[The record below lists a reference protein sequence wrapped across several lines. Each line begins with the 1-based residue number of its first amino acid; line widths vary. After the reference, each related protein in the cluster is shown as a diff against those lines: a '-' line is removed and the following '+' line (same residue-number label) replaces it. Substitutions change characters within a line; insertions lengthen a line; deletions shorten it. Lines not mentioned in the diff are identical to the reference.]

1 MMMKFD
7 AVSSELLSHPLPL
20 QCVELKHVLHEQDP
34 KMVKYFDE
42 IQLPYTAHMQEKVK
56 GQGFGELAQFL
67 DRYFEQIESL
77 LELIRPRRQ
86 EDLEEYLAAI
96 ENGVKYFAHDL
107 LNYAR
112 LIPLHITQMSVLE
125 NDDPTAWEALKS
137 GELVVSKSRIP
148 SQVCSL
154 TRP

>member
-1 MMMKFD
+1 MPSVVNFCLILYPCN
-7 AVSSELLSHPLPL
+7 VWR
-20 QCVELKHVLHEQDP
+20 LKHVHHEQDP
-34 KMVKYFDE
+34 KVVKYFDE
-42 IQLPYTAHMQEKVK
+42 IQLHYTAHMQEKVK

-77 LELIRPRRQ
+77 LELIRRRQ

-96 ENGVKYFAHDL
+96 ENGVKYFAHYL